1 MNLADVPSF
10 GGPVDRGNNQM
21 IKSTAR
27 HALDELDRAILRI
40 VQARANVNNAELAR
54 LINLSPPATHARLRR
69 LEKDGYIRG
78 YTAVLDRDKLGYG
91 LTVFVQVS
99 LRAHQN
105 DVEDA
110 IGAVVAQLPEIL
122 ECYQVTGQSDYLM
135 KVALR
140 DRKHLEEFLN
150 ARLTPMLKDARIQ
163 TSVVLA
169 EIKAGQEV
177 PV

>member
-1 MNLADVPSF
+1 
-10 GGPVDRGNNQM
+10 M
-21 IKSTAR
+21 IKSSAR
-27 HALDELDRAILRI
+27 PDLDDLDRAILRI
-40 VQARANVNNAELAR
+40 VQTHANIHNAELAR
-54 LINLSPPATHARLRR
+54 RINLSPPATHARLRR
-69 LEKDGYIRG
+69 LEREGYIKA

-105 DVEDA
+105 EVEEA
-110 IGAVVAQLPEIL
+110 LRAVVAQLPEVM

-135 KVALR
+135 KVVLR
-140 DRKHLEEFLN
+140 DRRHLEEFLN
-150 ARLTPMLKDARIQ
+150 ARLTPLLKDARIQ

-169 EIKAGQEV
+169 DIKAGQEV

>member
-1 MNLADVPSF
+1 
-10 GGPVDRGNNQM
+10 M

-27 HALDELDRAILRI
+27 AALDELDKAILRI
-40 VQARANVNNAELAR
+40 VQTRANIHNAELAR
-54 LINLSPPATHARLRR
+54 LINLSPPATHARVRR

-78 YTAVLDRDKLGYG
+78 YGAVLDRDKLGYG

-105 DVEDA
+105 DIEEA
-110 IGAVVAQLPEIL
+110 IRAAVAQMPEVL
-122 ECYQVTGQSDYLM
+122 ELYQVTGQSDYLM

-150 ARLTPMLKDARIQ
+150 ARLTPLLKDARIQ

-169 EIKAGQEV
+169 ELKAGQEV